1 MQIERLEL
9 TYFSLKRPQVKSVCM
24 CVYINT
30 AIEID
35 IEGEE
40 EQRKVDNQQSERG
53 IHIASIISND
63 FQHVNFYMTLY
74 LLCETKMNE
83 LHNLLRIDCI
93 VEKRYITLGNS
104 NF

>member
-1 MQIERLEL
+1 
-9 TYFSLKRPQVKSVCM
+9 M

-40 EQRKVDNQQSERG
+40 EQRKVDNQQSEKG

-83 LHNLLRIDCI
+83 
-93 VEKRYITLGNS
+93 
-104 NF
+104 